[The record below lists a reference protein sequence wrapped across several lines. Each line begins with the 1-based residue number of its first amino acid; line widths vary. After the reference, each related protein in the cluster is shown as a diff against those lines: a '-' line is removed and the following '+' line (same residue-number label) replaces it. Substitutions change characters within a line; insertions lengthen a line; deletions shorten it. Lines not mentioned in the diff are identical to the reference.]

1 MRVLVTLFG
10 KEPDVTSKLLV
21 FGHKK
26 KGGDVL
32 IRLQRHPWKQYTV
45 GCSPSHKV
53 WGQECVS
60 WVSLRFDGIISQ
72 VIGTA
77 GGTIAV
83 KKFHEKP

>member
-32 IRLQRHPWKQYTV
+32 IRLQRHPWKHSRVQ
-45 GCSPSHKV
+45 SES
-53 WGQECVS
+53 
-60 WVSLRFDGIISQ
+60 
-72 VIGTA
+72 
-77 GGTIAV
+77 
-83 KKFHEKP
+83 